1 MSEGHWLL
9 IEDANMAPP
18 DVLAAL
24 VPLLEGRSLVLPSR
38 GEVIRAAPSFQ
49 LLATVTSAPGS
60 SGGVGG
66 HSTGGAYGSSQMV
79 KVRSKCDV
87 ASWALTEAEQIYKE
101 EQLLTSMQR
110 VSLVAVY
117 KFPLTQP
124 LTGACLFRSCW
135 AACGRT
141 CALRQYRRRS
151 SCSC

>member
-1 MSEGHWLL
+1 MLWKVDANVTGDAMCDLAPRSCPQAVSEGHWLL

-24 VPLLEGRSLVLPSR
+24 VPLLEGCSLVLPSR

-79 KVRSKCDV
+79 KVWSKCDV
-87 ASWALTEAEQIYKE
+87 
-101 EQLLTSMQR
+101 
-110 VSLVAVY
+110 
-117 KFPLTQP
+117 
-124 LTGACLFRSCW
+124 LFHRH
-135 AACGRT
+135 
-141 CALRQYRRRS
+141 
-151 SCSC
+151 